1 MRYQSLVKSAVL
13 GLALTIPLSLGMN
26 DRASAFSVCGLR
38 REEATFR
45 TKSYLVTIC
54 RGEASFQLIST
65 FHDGTGYRRVPV
77 QQEGRKFRGS
87 EGGNNFIIDRNTF
100 VIGTDGKEPIR
111 EAVIQSKFN

>member
-1 MRYQSLVKSAVL
+1 MNYRALLKLAVL
-13 GLALTIPLSLGMN
+13 SLTFTTPLLGDIN
-26 DRASAFSVCGLR
+26 TKASAFSVCGLR

-54 RGEASFQLIST
+54 RGEASFQLIMT
-65 FHDGTGYRRVPV
+65 YHDGTGYRRVPV
-77 QQEGRKFRGS
+77 VQEGRKFRGS

-111 EAVIQSKFN
+111 ESVTQSKFN